1 MTSRD
6 FSRANLVSAKERR
19 EAYERRKRKK
29 KKKKFQKTCSCS
41 MLKCSL
47 LTFFAVKKLFVL
59 SYACLFLN
67 FFSKKIFFKFF
78 F

>member
-29 KKKKFQKTCSCS
+29 KKKEISKN
-41 MLKCSL
+41 L
-47 LTFFAVKKLFVL
+47 LLLNVEVL
-59 SYACLFLN
+59 SFDFLCC
-67 FFSKKIFFKFF
+67 
-78 F
+78 